1 MASSA
6 FSASR
11 IVHQEY
17 IARIRYSNALPPPP
31 NPPKLLDIPNTGLA
45 SGQYT
50 TPGFATRLARDQPL
64 NIEADAELG
73 MPLDLVGM
81 PGIFDGD
88 ESSIQ
93 APLHPPQ
100 LHPHDRALLRPLAT
114 LGKPKF
120 SDTGV
125 SFLRRTEYISSGFTS
140 KARME
145 GTTSAKALVD
155 TRKPKPIQNLP
166 ADRESPA
173 YIKAQ
178 VEKGFETAATNL
190 KDRTRVRHPTKR
202 NVQLVDAVP
211 LIPDLDAFPDAGGYV
226 LLKFLTNPV
235 PPSSTYDARVE
246 SSVLRPADP
255 TEAEIEM
262 KEAARQAYELD
273 PHNNPA
279 PDEKIQYEMFMPDTV
294 TDAKNIKRK
303 FDVLDPEHDDRDLY
317 SQFDEETGKGAF
329 RLKRL
334 RAYETVQTSGGTDD
348 KYDEYVVIA
357 MHDGTDGLHQKAAHY
372 YPVVQRSSIRPQRTK
387 NIQKMRHNIS
397 GEEEEVLD
405 MVDLSI
411 VDPSAETKQVM
422 EGFKTWPY
430 GENHEDDAEREAAEV
445 EEALS
450 EADAEG
456 EDDDLNSPVRPS
468 LGGKTIAS
476 RVQSDEDDD
485 DDNESLHSED

>member
-1 MASSA
+1 MSS
-6 FSASR
+6 SASR

-100 LHPHDRALLRPLAT
+100 LHPHDRALLRSLAT

-125 SFLRRTEYISSGFTS
+125 SFLRRTEYISSGYSS
-140 KARME
+140 KARMD
-145 GTTSAKALVD
+145 GTTSTKGLVD
-155 TRKPKPIQNLP
+155 TRKPKPVQDLS
-166 ADRESPA
+166 ADRESPT
-173 YIKAQ
+173 YIKSQ
-178 VEKGFETAATNL
+178 VEKSFEIAAANL

-202 NVQLVDAVP
+202 NVKLVDAVP
-211 LIPDLDAFPDAGGYV
+211 LLPDLDSFPDAGGYV

-235 PPSSTYDARVE
+235 PPSNTYDTRVE
-246 SSVLRPADP
+246 SSVLQPIDP
-255 TEAEIEM
+255 SEAELEL
-262 KEAARQAYELD
+262 KEAARQAHELD

-279 PDEKIQYEMFMPDTV
+279 PDDSIQYQMFMSETV

-303 FDVLDPEHDDRDLY
+303 WDVLDPEHDDKDLY
-317 SQFDEETGKGAF
+317 SRIDEETGKGSF

-334 RAYETVQTSGGTDD
+334 RAYETAVTDGGTDR
-348 KYDEYVVIA
+348 KYDEVVVIA
-357 MHDGTDGLHQKAAHY
+357 MHDGTDGLRQKAAHY
-372 YPVVQRSSIRPQRTK
+372 YPVVQRNSIRPQRTK
-387 NIQKMRHNIS
+387 NIQKGKGIIGN
-397 GEEEEVLD
+397 EEEEITD
-405 MVDLSI
+405 FVDLSI
-411 VDPSAETKQVM
+411 VDVGPETKQVM
-422 EGFKTWPY
+422 DSFKTAPY
-430 GENHEDDAEREAAEV
+430 GEDHEDVAEKEVAEP
-445 EEALS
+445 EDALS

-456 EDDDLNSPVRPS
+456 EDDEPISPPRPS

-476 RVQSDEDDD
+476 RVQTDDDD
-485 DDNESLHSED
+485 DDNESLHSDD

>member
-1 MASSA
+1 MAS
-6 FSASR
+6 SASR

-140 KARME
+140 KSRME
-145 GTTSAKALVD
+145 GTTSAKGLVE
-155 TRKPKPIQNLP
+155 TRKSKPVQNLP

-173 YIKAQ
+173 YIKSQ
-178 VEKGFETAATNL
+178 VEKSFEIAAANL
-190 KDRTRVRHPTKR
+190 KDRNRVRHPTKR

-211 LIPDLDAFPDAGGYV
+211 LLPDLDAFPDAGGYV
-226 LLKFLTNPV
+226 LVKFLTNPV
-235 PPSSTYDARVE
+235 PPSNTYDTRVE
-246 SSVLRPADP
+246 SSILVPIPAS
-255 TEAEIEM
+255 EAEIEL
-262 KEAARQAYELD
+262 KEAAKRAWELD
-273 PHNNPA
+273 PDHNPA
-279 PDEKIQYEMFMPDTV
+279 PVDRIEYGMFMPETV
-294 TDAKNIKRK
+294 SDARNIKRK
-303 FDVLDPEHDDRDLY
+303 FDVLDPEKDDMDLY
-317 SQFDEETGKGAF
+317 SRIDEETRKGMF

-334 RAYETVQTSGGTDD
+334 RAYESASVVGNVER
-348 KYDEYVVIA
+348 KYADEVAIA
-357 MHDGTDGLHQKAAHY
+357 IHDGTDGLRQKAAHY
-372 YPVVQRSSIRPQRTK
+372 YPVVQRNSIRPQRTK
-387 NIQKMRHNIS
+387 NIQKMRGMI
-397 GEEEEVLD
+397 GGDEDEVID
-405 MVDLSI
+405 MVDLTI
-411 VDPSAETKQVM
+411 LEPGAEMKKQM
-422 EGFKTWPY
+422 DSYKTMPF
-430 GENHEDDAEREAAEV
+430 GNEQEAAAAEEEV
-445 EEALS
+445 GKEVVVEQEDVLS

-456 EDDDLNSPVRPS
+456 EDDELLSPARPS

-476 RVQSDEDDD
+476 RVQSDDDD
-485 DDNESLHSED
+485 DESLHSED

>member
-1 MASSA
+1 MAS
-6 FSASR
+6 SASR

-100 LHPHDRALLRPLAT
+100 LHPHDRALLRALAT

-125 SFLRRTEYISSGFTS
+125 SFLRRTEYISSGYTS
-140 KARME
+140 KSRME
-145 GTTSAKALVD
+145 GTTSAKGSVD
-155 TRKPKPIQNLP
+155 TRKSKAVQASS
-166 ADRESPA
+166 ADRESPS
-173 YIKAQ
+173 YIKSQ
-178 VEKGFETAATNL
+178 VEKSFEIAAGYL

-202 NVQLVDAVP
+202 NVKLVDAVP
-211 LIPDLDAFPDAGGYV
+211 LLPDLDSFPDAGGYV
-226 LLKFLTNPV
+226 LIKFLTNPL
-235 PPSSTYDARVE
+235 PPSNIYDPRVE
-246 SSVLRPADP
+246 SSVLKPLVQSDA
-255 TEAEIEM
+255 EAEFREDA
-262 KEAARQAYELD
+262 KKAWELD
-273 PHNNPA
+273 PDNNPA
-279 PDEKIQYEMFMPDTV
+279 PVEHIEYEMFMPETLS
-294 TDAKNIKRK
+294 DAKNIKRK
-303 FDVLDPEHDDRDLY
+303 FDVLDPEHDNRDLY
-317 SQFDEETGKGAF
+317 SRFDEETGKGSF

-334 RAYETVQTSGGTDD
+334 RAYESASTSGNTSRKYQDD
-348 KYDEYVVIA
+348 VIIA
-357 MHDGTDGLHQKAAHY
+357 MHDGTDGLRQKAAHY
-372 YPVVQRSSIRPQRTK
+372 YPVVQRNSIRPQRTK
-387 NIQKMRHNIS
+387 NIQKMRGMIG
-397 GEEEEVLD
+397 GEEEQITDL
-405 MVDLSI
+405 VDLSI
-411 VDPSAETKQVM
+411 TDVGAETKQLIDIYRTM
-422 EGFKTWPY
+422 PFG
-430 GENHEDDAEREAAEV
+430 GDDHDDGVDEEV
-445 EEALS
+445 ETAAVQQEDALS

-456 EDDDLNSPVRPS
+456 EDDEPLSPIRPS

-476 RVQSDEDDD
+476 RVQSDDDD
-485 DDNESLHSED
+485 DESLHSED

>member
-1 MASSA
+1 MAS
-6 FSASR
+6 SASR

-120 SDTGV
+120 ADTGV
-125 SFLRRTEYISSGFTS
+125 SFLRRTEYISSGYTS
-140 KARME
+140 KSRME
-145 GTTSAKALVD
+145 GTTSAKGLVE
-155 TRKPKPIQNLP
+155 TRKSKPVQDLP

-173 YIKAQ
+173 YIKSQ
-178 VEKGFETAATNL
+178 VEKSFEIAAAHL

-211 LIPDLDAFPDAGGYV
+211 LLPDLDAFPDAGGYV
-226 LLKFLTNPV
+226 LVKFLTNPV
-235 PPSSTYDARVE
+235 PPSNVYDTRVE
-246 SSVLRPADP
+246 SSILVPIPASD
-255 TEAEIEM
+255 AEIEM
-262 KEAARQAYELD
+262 KEAAKRAWELD
-273 PHNNPA
+273 PDNNPA
-279 PDEKIQYEMFMPDTV
+279 PVDRIEYGMFMPETAS
-294 TDAKNIKRK
+294 DAKNIKRK
-303 FDVLDPEHDDRDLY
+303 FDVLDPEHDDMDLY
-317 SQFDEETGKGAF
+317 SRIDEETGKGMF

-334 RAYETVQTSGGTDD
+334 RAYESASVVGNVER
-348 KYDEYVVIA
+348 KYADEVAIA
-357 MHDGTDGLHQKAAHY
+357 IHDGTDGLRQKAAHY
-372 YPVVQRSSIRPQRTK
+372 YPVVQRNSIRPQRTK
-387 NIQKMRHNIS
+387 NIQKMRGMI
-397 GEEEEVLD
+397 GGDEEEAID
-405 MVDLSI
+405 MVDLTI
-411 VDPSAETKQVM
+411 LDAGLEMKKQM
-422 EGFKTWPY
+422 DIYKTMPF
-430 GENHEDDAEREAAEV
+430 GNEQEAAAAEEEV
-445 EEALS
+445 EKEVAEQEDALS

-456 EDDDLNSPVRPS
+456 EDDEPISPVRPS

-476 RVQSDEDDD
+476 RVQSDDDD
-485 DDNESLHSED
+485 DESLHSED